1 MRNSFKQT
9 AVAAA
14 AALGMAT
21 AVAATPTPAEAQ
33 WHGGGGG
40 FHGGGF
46 HGGGV
51 SAAFAAAGLAAF
63 AAAAFAAG
71 VGEAVGVAA
80 GAAPAGA
87 GGAPP
92 GVLVGGRLGRRLG
105 LERRVLEL
113 RLGLGRLGLGLR
125 SGLGDRGGDS
135 AARGG
140 DRGQRRAAG
149 LWRGPRLLGQAAG
162 LGRERTLSWPSPRE
176 HVLLNVDCRA
186 PADRR
191 APGKGGEKPKAP
203 TVIPGV
209 CSPYTVNTCSGT
221 LWFKNKSRS
230 GARLTRRRQTAA
242 GIQGYSIGSG
252 SVVCPRRRR
261 S

>member
-1 MRNSFKQT
+1 M
-9 AVAAA
+9 AAA
-14 AALGMAT
+14 AVFM
-21 AVAATPTPAEAQ
+21 
-33 WHGGGGG
+33 
-40 FHGGGF
+40 
-46 HGGGV
+46 
-51 SAAFAAAGLAAF
+51 AAAVSRRRVWRRLSRRRVWRLSRRRLSRRGLGRRLAWRL
-63 AAAAFAAG
+63 G
-71 VGEAVGVAA
+71 RPRLGL
-80 GAAPAGA
+80 GARRLGSW
-87 GGAPP
+87 
-92 GVLVGGRLGRRLG
+92 LGRRLG

-140 DRGQRRAAG
+140 ARGQRRAAG

-191 APGKGGEKPKAP
+191 APGKGGEKPKAS
-203 TVIPGV
+203 TVIPDV